1 MNRRQTRFIR
11 KTLYSL
17 KREFGFPVTF
27 HKLIETYN
35 LETGARTPTIEI
47 KKVNRVIVMPD
58 ALQRKFDYDLAY
70 IAAAKNFTYG
80 GFYDTSLRRIIVD
93 RQDLGNFEL
102 ELGMYFIWSEK
113 RWEIAKIVEF
123 ELQTGFIVFARAV
136 EGVIRYKVSEMNLE
150 SSLVFEHEQSL
161 S

>member
-1 MNRRQTRFIR
+1 MIQRQTRFIR
-11 KTLYSL
+11 KLLYSL
-17 KREFGFPVTF
+17 KKEFGFPVTF
-27 HKLIETYN
+27 HKLTETYN

-58 ALQRKFDYDLAY
+58 ALQRKFEYDLAF

-93 RQDLGNFEL
+93 RQDLEGFEL

-123 ELQTGFIVFARAV
+123 ELQTGFIIFARMV
-136 EGVIRYKVSEMNLE
+136 EGATRYQVSEMNLE
-150 SSLVFEHEQSL
+150 SSLVFEHEQEVS
-161 S
+161 